1 MNKEGQDA
9 FRALLQATASKDRK
23 QADEAKVEMASAL
36 SDVLRDGIM
45 SGDIVRGLFQVDS
58 SGGEP
63 KYPLSFL
70 APGTEHLHRAYTI
83 PSVGMIPR
91 RQIEGDFVTVPIF
104 KIGNSIDWSLDYAKD
119 ANWLVI
125 RRALQVLQGGFD
137 KKINDDG
144 WHVIVAAATDRNIM
158 VYDADANAGQFTKR
172 LVSLMKTV
180 FARNAGGN
188 HTSFEKKRLTD
199 LAMSLEGQE
208 DIRNWGVDQ
217 IDEVTRNQIYNAGDN
232 TDRLMRIFGVNLH
245 PLYEL
250 GEGQE
255 YQQFFTNKLGGSL
268 QGSDVELV
276 IGMDLRPESNTFIM
290 PMKEDVEVFNDPSL
304 HREGLDGYYGWARLG
319 FSVLDNRDCIL
330 GSF

>member
-9 FRALLQATASKDRK
+9 FLALLKATASKDRN
-23 QADEAKVEMASAL
+23 EAEGAKLEMASAL
-36 SDVLRDGIM
+36 ADVLRDGIM
-45 SGDIVRGLFQVDS
+45 SGDIVRGLYQVDP

-70 APGTEHLHRAYTI
+70 APGTEHLHRAYTM

-104 KIGNSIDWSLDYAKD
+104 KIANSIDWSLDYAKD
-119 ANWLVI
+119 ANWFVV
-125 RRALQVLQGGFD
+125 RRALQVLQSGFD

-144 WHVIVAAATDRNIM
+144 WHTIIAAATDRNII

-188 HTSFEKKRLTD
+188 SASLNKKILTD

-217 IDEVTRNQIYNAGDN
+217 LDDITRNQIYNAGDN
-232 TDRLMRIFGVNLH
+232 SDRLMRIFGVNLH

-250 GEGQE
+250 GENQE
-255 YQQFFTNKLGGSL
+255 YQKFFTDKLGGSL
-268 QGSDVELV
+268 QGSDLELV
-276 IGMDLRPESNTFIM
+276 IGMDLRPDSNTFVM
-290 PMKEDVEVFNDPSL
+290 PLRDDVEVFNDGTL

-319 FSVLDNRDCIL
+319 FSVLDSRDVIL